1 MKLDHAVILV
11 SSLDASLPWYTAM
24 LGAIGFAKTRNHV
37 WLSDDGFAIDLQ
49 AAKPDFP
56 GYERY
61 GPGLNHL
68 GFTAPDEAA
77 LDAVRASMTAAGFQ
91 VPDKQHFGNSVATFF
106 KDPDG
111 MRIEVTVYG

>member
-1 MKLDHAVILV
+1 MTLDHLVIMAR
-11 SSLDASLPWYTAM
+11 SLDASLPWYAALLEL
-24 LGAIGFAKTRNHV
+24 LGFSKTRDHV
-37 WLSDDGFAIDLQ
+37 WYDGTVAFDLKE
-49 AAKPDFP
+49 AKAETR

-68 GFTAPDEAA
+68 GFTAPDEAE
-77 LDAVRASMTAAGFQ
+77 LDRVRDGMTQAGFD
-91 VPDKQHFGNSVATFF
+91 VPEKQHLGSMIATFF

>member
-1 MKLDHAVILV
+1 VKLDHIVIMV
-11 SSLDASLPWYTAM
+11 RSLEASLPWYEC
-24 LGAIGFAKTRNHV
+24 LLVSLGFAKSRDHV
-37 WLSDDGFAIDLQ
+37 WYDGDL
-49 AAKPDFP
+49 ALDIKEADA
-56 GYERY
+56 GTRDYDRY

-77 LDAVRASMTAAGFQ
+77 LDAVRDGMAQAGLA
-91 VPDKQHFGNSVATFF
+91 VPEKQRFGDDLATFF